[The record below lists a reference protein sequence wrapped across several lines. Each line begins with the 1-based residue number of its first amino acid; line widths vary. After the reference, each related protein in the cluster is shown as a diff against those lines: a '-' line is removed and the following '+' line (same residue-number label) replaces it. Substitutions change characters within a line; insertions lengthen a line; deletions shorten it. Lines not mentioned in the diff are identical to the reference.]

1 MSKNLETIILLLRNR
16 QSANCSLFCPLFG
29 VGNRHCVLVGHAIS
43 DIVSLLDM
51 LFRTLCPCW
60 TCYFGHCVLV
70 RHAIS
75 DTVSLLDMQFRT
87 TLRGQMWPSCVYRK
101 TTASRWRTML
111 MGLFQPLYQVTYCF
125 GTSLQNSLFDVLMF
139 LIWCYVRWTKTM
151 TSFDTFITFPW
162 LA

>member
-1 MSKNLETIILLLRNR
+1 MNVEESRDYNLTFKKSPVCQLQPFSPPFWSR
-16 QSANCSLFCPLFG
+16 QQTLCPCWTCYFG
-29 VGNRHCVLVGHAIS
+29 HCVLVGHAIS

-139 LIWCYVRWTKTM
+139 LI
-151 TSFDTFITFPW
+151 
-162 LA
+162 